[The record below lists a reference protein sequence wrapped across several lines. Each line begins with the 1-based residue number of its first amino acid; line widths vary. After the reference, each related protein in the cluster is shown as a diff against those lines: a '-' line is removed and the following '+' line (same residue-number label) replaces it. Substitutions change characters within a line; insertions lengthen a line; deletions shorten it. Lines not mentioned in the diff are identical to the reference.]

1 MGSISSRHHR
11 QGEIKGPSVLRHTR
25 RALLVVPLDVIDRIT
40 MSFAPR
46 ILALPSSSIGLI
58 FIYQY
63 RRVTMSVAILGRLL
77 ALEEK
82 FSPNPQSCAIVS
94 NEWHAIGKKAPFS
107 YTAGSSQNS
116 AGANISES
124 VARLGMLWIAV
135 IAASAAE

>member
-1 MGSISSRHHR
+1 
-11 QGEIKGPSVLRHTR
+11 
-25 RALLVVPLDVIDRIT
+25 
-40 MSFAPR
+40 
-46 ILALPSSSIGLI
+46 
-58 FIYQY
+58 
-63 RRVTMSVAILGRLL
+63 MSVAILGRLL

-116 AGANISES
+116 AGANISEA

>member
-25 RALLVVPLDVIDRIT
+25 RAQLVVPLDVIDRIT

-58 FIYQY
+58 LIYQY
-63 RRVTMSVAILGRLL
+63 RRVTMPVAILGRLL

-82 FSPNPQSCAIVS
+82 FSPNP
-94 NEWHAIGKKAPFS
+94 
-107 YTAGSSQNS
+107 
-116 AGANISES
+116 
-124 VARLGMLWIAV
+124 
-135 IAASAAE
+135 